1 MDQMKENYKQMKKS
15 KKRNFNYNQKK
26 YEELQNEIEKLKGI

>member
-1 MDQMKENYKQMKKS
+1 MVEEMDQMKKS